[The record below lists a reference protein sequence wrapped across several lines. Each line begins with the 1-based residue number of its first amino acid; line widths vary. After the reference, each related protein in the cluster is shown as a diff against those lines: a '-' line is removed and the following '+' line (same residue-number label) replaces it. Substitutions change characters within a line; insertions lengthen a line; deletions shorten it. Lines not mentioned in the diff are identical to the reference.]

1 MFSCREDFEFVLFA
15 NLHLLPKKV
24 FLQREKYDE
33 ELEESRLCFLLCS
46 YLQEKSR
53 EQGRADLSW
62 LPSGGCCSPMP
73 TPGLDSRAETH
84 SSGRK
89 RQKENL
95 FDVLHFQKEM
105 LLLKWFCGWNH
116 NVSKLGC
123 LGSQALL
130 HQAFFHLPTC
140 LQRQM
145 LPLQPGGANML
156 FDCKYWC
163 WGREMCARALEFKEY
178 WKAFLV
184 TILTFSLYEKKFK
197 YI

>member
-1 MFSCREDFEFVLFA
+1 MILKKPYICPLCHSQLKK
-15 NLHLLPKKV
+15 LPAKHWVCLAAEKILSLCCLQICICCQKKV

-156 FDCKYWC
+156 FDCKY
-163 WGREMCARALEFKEY
+163 
-178 WKAFLV
+178 
-184 TILTFSLYEKKFK
+184 
-197 YI
+197 